1 MIRSS
6 NPIFK
11 KIKGMEY
18 EGYEYREATYS
29 GVGLKVLYYLLIT
42 FVGAFIGL
50 YMVFNN
56 PNAFTVTLV
65 ISALLGFISAL
76 VAMMKPNLSLV
87 FGSIYCLCE
96 GLFLGVISMFFEA
109 MVPGVV
115 ITAVVGTFAIVL
127 VSAAMF
133 ISGLIK
139 ITSKFY
145 KFVIM
150 ASVGFIVTMALV
162 YLFQLIGFIS
172 IDSFGLTLAIAAVSV
187 LLASFYLL
195 LDMEQAYQLVSNKGQ
210 KEMEWMVA
218 FGISYTLLWIY
229 VEVLR
234 IAFILLA
241 NRD

>member
-1 MIRSS
+1 MIFLKIGFELLI
-6 NPIFK
+6 IF
-11 KIKGMEY
+11 
-18 EGYEYREATYS
+18 
-29 GVGLKVLYYLLIT
+29 YLLIT
-42 FVGAFIGL
+42 FVGAFAGL
-50 YMVFNN
+50 YLVSSN
-56 PNAFTVTLV
+56 PNAFAVTFV
-65 ISALLGFISAL
+65 ISGIVGFISAL
-76 VAMMKPNLSLV
+76 VAMLKPNLSLA

-115 ITAVVGTFAIVL
+115 ITAVVGTFSIVL
-127 VSAAMF
+127 VSAVMF
-133 ISGLIK
+133 MSGLIK
-139 ITSKFY
+139 ITRKFY

-150 ASVGFIVTMALV
+150 ASIGFLVTMALV
-162 YLFQLIGFIS
+162 YLFQLLGFIS
-172 IDSFGLTLAIAAVSV
+172 VDSLGLTLAIGAVSV

-195 LDMEQAYQLVSNKGQ
+195 LDMEQAYQLVSNKGP

-234 IAFILLA
+234 IAFVLLA